1 MAIAAT
7 ALSLREH
14 LQRSFAALVV
24 LEPGAFRAMPTVQ
37 VVRTDDFSNFGSAA
51 GSLIRFPSLTLF
63 CYRVDVNRTMRSPW
77 SAVGH
82 VDGSAHLPV
91 DIHFLLTPFDS
102 DAEAEL
108 RILGAAM
115 QCLESTPILTGPRLH
130 PLGHWDDRDGIQ
142 IINEDLVTEDVMST
156 FDTLPTDFR
165 LSVSYVARIARIDA
179 PVEPDHPDV
188 LTAISGLA
196 PTLSGVA
203 P

>member
-14 LQRSFAALVV
+14 LQRWFVALAASD
-24 LEPGAFRAMPTVQ
+24 PSAFRAMPTVKI
-37 VVRTDDFSNFGSAA
+37 VRTDDFSNFGSAA
-51 GSLIRFPSLTLF
+51 GSVISFPSLALF
-63 CYRVDVNRTMRSPW
+63 CYRVDVNRAMRAPW

-82 VDGSAHLPV
+82 VDGLSHLPLDV
-91 DIHFLLTPFDS
+91 HFLLTPFDS
-102 DAEAEL
+102 DADAEL

-115 QCLESTPILTGPRLH
+115 QCLEATPILTGPRLH
-130 PLGHWDDRDGIQ
+130 PLGGWGTRDGIQ
-142 IINEDLVTEDVMST
+142 VLNEDLITEDVMST

-165 LSVSYVARIARIDA
+165 LSVSYVARIARIDT

-196 PTLSGVA
+196 PTLT

>member
-14 LQRSFAALVV
+14 LQRWFTTLAASD
-24 LEPGAFRAMPTVQ
+24 PSAFRALPTVKI
-37 VVRTDDFSNFGSAA
+37 VRTDDFSNFGNAA
-51 GSLIRFPSLTLF
+51 GSLIKFPSLTLF
-63 CYRVDVNRTMRSPW
+63 CYRVDVNRAMRSPW
-77 SAVGH
+77 AAVGS

-102 DAEAEL
+102 DADAEL

-115 QCLESTPILTGPRLH
+115 QCLEATPILTGPRLH
-130 PLGHWDDRDGIQ
+130 PLGGWDARDGIQ
-142 IINEDLVTEDVMST
+142 LINEDLITEDVMST
-156 FDTLPTDFR
+156 FETLPTDFR

-179 PVEPDHPDV
+179 PVEPDNPDV

-196 PTLSGVA
+196 PTLT

>member
-14 LQRSFAALVV
+14 LQRWFTTLGAAD
-24 LEPGAFRAMPTVQ
+24 PSAFRALPTVQ
-37 VVRTDDFSNFGSAA
+37 IVRTDDFSNFGSAA

-63 CYRVDVNRTMRSPW
+63 CYRVDVNRTMRAPW

-82 VDGSAHLPV
+82 IDGSAHLPV
-91 DIHFLLTPFDS
+91 DVHFLLTPFDG
-102 DAEAEL
+102 DADAEL

-130 PLGHWDDRDGIQ
+130 PLGGWDPRDGIQ
-142 IINEDLVTEDVMST
+142 LINEDLVTEDVMST

-196 PTLSGVA
+196 PSLT

>member
-14 LQRSFAALVV
+14 LQRSFAALAV
-24 LEPGAFRAMPTVQ
+24 LEPEAFRAMPTVQ
-37 VVRTDDFSNFGSAA
+37 VVRTDDFGNFGSAA

-82 VDGSAHLPV
+82 VDDSAHLPV

-115 QCLESTPILTGPRLH
+115 QCLDRPRSSPDRGCTRSATGTTATASRSSTRTWSPR
-130 PLGHWDDRDGIQ
+130 
-142 IINEDLVTEDVMST
+142 T
-156 FDTLPTDFR
+156 
-165 LSVSYVARIARIDA
+165 
-179 PVEPDHPDV
+179 
-188 LTAISGLA
+188 
-196 PTLSGVA
+196 
-203 P
+203 